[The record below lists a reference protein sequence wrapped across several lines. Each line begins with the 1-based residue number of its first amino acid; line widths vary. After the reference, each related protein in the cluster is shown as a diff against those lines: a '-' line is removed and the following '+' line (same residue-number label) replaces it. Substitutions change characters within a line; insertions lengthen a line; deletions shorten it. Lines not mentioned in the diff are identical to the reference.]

1 MQKGRYIAANN
12 VSKIPER
19 KLRIMMDIIE
29 ARHAEIEQLWL
40 KKIRRDFVLLLNLQ
54 SNRLSWG
61 NMVLVEKGRIG
72 ADPDYAF
79 NIWTGNI
86 IYDNNYRNIAR

>member
-40 KKIRRDFVLLLNLQ
+40 NRIVL
-54 SNRLSWG
+54 R
-61 NMVLVEKGRIG
+61 K
-72 ADPDYAF
+72 
-79 NIWTGNI
+79 
-86 IYDNNYRNIAR
+86 

>member
-1 MQKGRYIAANN
+1 MQKGRYIVANN

-72 ADPDYAF
+72 ADRIEIFDLPCF
-79 NIWTGNI
+79 TF
-86 IYDNNYRNIAR
+86 

>member
-29 ARHAEIEQLWL
+29 ARHAEKRTI
-40 KKIRRDFVLLLNLQ
+40 V
-54 SNRLSWG
+54 
-61 NMVLVEKGRIG
+61 VEKNSERFRIIVKFAKQQAKLGQYGVSRKRKNRGRS
-72 ADPDYAF
+72 D
-79 NIWTGNI
+79 
-86 IYDNNYRNIAR
+86 RNI